1 MIQLGKVRE
10 RLFTLKLYCRLLT
23 LKSDMETFSMEPAT
37 FEGSSKDFI
46 EGPSLHSIQKEANA
60 EAWKKIRPRM
70 QLLNMKPCKPISYA
84 FCALLNWLYSN
95 AENVVRLL
103 FFAIAASIIKLLY
116 FTLQRSGRLVY
127 A

>member
-1 MIQLGKVRE
+1 
-10 RLFTLKLYCRLLT
+10 
-23 LKSDMETFSMEPAT
+23 MEPAT

-70 QLLNMKPCKPISYA
+70 QLLNMKPCQPISYA
-84 FCALLNWLYSN
+84 FCALLNWLCSN

-103 FFAIAASIIKLLY
+103 FFAIAAFHNQVNLFHIAEEWKVGLC
-116 FTLQRSGRLVY
+116 LVFSHHL
-127 A
+127 